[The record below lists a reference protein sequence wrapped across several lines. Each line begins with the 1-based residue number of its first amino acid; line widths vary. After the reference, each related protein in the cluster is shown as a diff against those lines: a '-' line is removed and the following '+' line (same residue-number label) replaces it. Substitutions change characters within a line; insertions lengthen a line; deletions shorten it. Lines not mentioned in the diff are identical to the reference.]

1 MRTLFSVPYKLSIER
16 QQEKNTGQIWKNEEK
31 MSCQAEESMEAYRFG
46 DSTEELEAF
55 SALQIQQK
63 EVIIVGNR
71 ENGYF
76 ANGTGELRM
85 ENT

>member
-55 SALQIQQK
+55 W
-63 EVIIVGNR
+63 
-71 ENGYF
+71 
-76 ANGTGELRM
+76 
-85 ENT
+85 

>member
-1 MRTLFSVPYKLSIER
+1 MRTLFSVTYKLSIER

-55 SALQIQQK
+55 GALQIQ
-63 EVIIVGNR
+63 
-71 ENGYF
+71 
-76 ANGTGELRM
+76 
-85 ENT
+85 

>member
-31 MSCQAEESMEAYRFG
+31 MSYQAEESMEAYRFG

-55 SALQIQQK
+55 GALQIQ
-63 EVIIVGNR
+63 
-71 ENGYF
+71 
-76 ANGTGELRM
+76 
-85 ENT
+85 

>member
-16 QQEKNTGQIWKNEEK
+16 QQGKNTGQIWKNEEK

-55 SALQIQQK
+55 GALQIQ
-63 EVIIVGNR
+63 
-71 ENGYF
+71 
-76 ANGTGELRM
+76 
-85 ENT
+85 

>member
-1 MRTLFSVPYKLSIER
+1 MFSVPYKLSIER

-55 SALQIQQK
+55 GALQIQ
-63 EVIIVGNR
+63 
-71 ENGYF
+71 
-76 ANGTGELRM
+76 
-85 ENT
+85 

>member
-16 QQEKNTGQIWKNEEK
+16 QREKNTGQIWKNEEK

-55 SALQIQQK
+55 GALQIQ
-63 EVIIVGNR
+63 
-71 ENGYF
+71 
-76 ANGTGELRM
+76 
-85 ENT
+85 

>member
-1 MRTLFSVPYKLSIER
+1 
-16 QQEKNTGQIWKNEEK
+16 
-31 MSCQAEESMEAYRFG
+31 MSCQAEESMATYRFG
-46 DSTEELEAF
+46 DITEELETF
-55 SALQIQQK
+55 GALQIQQK

-71 ENGYF
+71 GNRYF

>member
-16 QQEKNTGQIWKNEEK
+16 QLEKNTGQIWKNEEK

-55 SALQIQQK
+55 GALQIQ
-63 EVIIVGNR
+63 
-71 ENGYF
+71 
-76 ANGTGELRM
+76 
-85 ENT
+85 

>member
-1 MRTLFSVPYKLSIER
+1 
-16 QQEKNTGQIWKNEEK
+16 

-46 DSTEELEAF
+46 NITEELEAF
-55 SALQIQQK
+55 GALQIQQK

>member
-1 MRTLFSVPYKLSIER
+1 MRILFSVPYKLSIER

-55 SALQIQQK
+55 VLYKYSKKRLS
-63 EVIIVGNR
+63 
-71 ENGYF
+71 
-76 ANGTGELRM
+76 
-85 ENT
+85 

>member
-1 MRTLFSVPYKLSIER
+1 MPAYLRMRTLFSVPYKLSIER

-55 SALQIQQK
+55 GALQIQ
-63 EVIIVGNR
+63 
-71 ENGYF
+71 
-76 ANGTGELRM
+76 
-85 ENT
+85 

>member
-1 MRTLFSVPYKLSIER
+1 MRTLFSVSYKLSIER

-55 SALQIQQK
+55 GALQIQ
-63 EVIIVGNR
+63 
-71 ENGYF
+71 
-76 ANGTGELRM
+76 
-85 ENT
+85 

>member
-1 MRTLFSVPYKLSIER
+1 MRTLFSVLYKLSIER

-55 SALQIQQK
+55 GALQIQ
-63 EVIIVGNR
+63 
-71 ENGYF
+71 
-76 ANGTGELRM
+76 
-85 ENT
+85 

>member
-16 QQEKNTGQIWKNEEK
+16 QQEKNTGQIWKSEEK

-46 DSTEELEAF
+46 NITEELEAF
-55 SALQIQQK
+55 GALQIQQK
-63 EVIIVGNR
+63 EVIILGNR
-71 ENGYF
+71 GIVYF
-76 ANGTGELRM
+76 AIGTGKLRI

>member
-1 MRTLFSVPYKLSIER
+1 MRTLFSVPYKLSIE

-55 SALQIQQK
+55 GALQIQ
-63 EVIIVGNR
+63 
-71 ENGYF
+71 
-76 ANGTGELRM
+76 
-85 ENT
+85 

>member
-16 QQEKNTGQIWKNEEK
+16 QQEKNTGQIWKMRK
-31 MSCQAEESMEAYRFG
+31 MSCQAEESMAAYRFG
-46 DSTEELEAF
+46 DITEELETF
-55 SALQIQQK
+55 GALQIQQK

-71 ENGYF
+71 GNRYF